1 MLNVLESAA
10 FVAGVVKYLNEYAL
24 RWDSEVNIARSL
36 TSAIETVAKSLGLST
51 EPLLSADGFIFIYS
65 QAQGIWQ
72 RVSSDQL
79 ITYAQ
84 LFDGLFLETAKP
96 KRIKMGWQR
105 SGNIAKSITRLHD
118 IQNPMF
124 FEKPANGIA
133 FPNGFCTV
141 DEFGPE
147 LEEHDPKHAAT
158 IAYDFDLDESA
169 EPPKN
174 WLKFLDSLWEN
185 DSDKFDKIKVLQ
197 EFVGGAIAGLSP
209 TFQRAL
215 MLIGHGANGKSVL
228 MEIVGELLFP
238 EGTVTHIS
246 PRRWDRDYSI
256 AGMLNSRINV
266 VAEIPETQAL
276 DATDLFKSVVSG
288 DKIEARLPYQNPFWL
303 RPSGGQVFSCNE
315 IPRTL
320 DNSHGFYRRF
330 LTLLFN
336 QNFENSPFRRTKE
349 EITKELYPERSAIIL
364 WALHGAAR
372 LIRQGDYTRLAS
384 HESTMSEWKK
394 DSDAVFDFANS
405 CLSFPSEF
413 KTPLSNLREAYQE
426 WAKKVGRSPDMGE
439 RTLSRRLQ
447 KIDELEKG
455 RTSSLTIFKCDIKKV
470 SDWGTT
476 QH

>member
-1 MLNVLESAA
+1 MINALDSAS
-10 FVAGVVKYLNEYAL
+10 FVAAVVKYLNEYPL
-24 RWDSEVNIARSL
+24 EWDSEVNIARSL
-36 TSAIETVAKSLGLST
+36 TGAIETVAKSLGLST
-51 EPLLSADGFIFIYS
+51 EPLLSADGFIFIYCRT
-65 QAQGIWQ
+65 QGIWQ

-79 ITYAQ
+79 ITYSQ
-84 LFDGLFLETAKP
+84 LFDGLFLETTKP

-118 IQNPMF
+118 IQKPLF
-124 FEKPANGIA
+124 FESPTNGIA
-133 FPNGFCTV
+133 FTNGFCTV

-147 LEEHDPKHAAT
+147 IEDHSPEHAAT

-169 EPPKN
+169 EPPEN

-185 DSDKFDKIKVLQ
+185 DGDKFDKIKVLQ
-197 EFVGGAIAGLSP
+197 EFIGGAIAGLST

-215 MLIGHGANGKSVL
+215 MLIGSGANGKSVL

-276 DATDLFKSVVSG
+276 DSTDLFKSVVSG
-288 DKIEARLPYQNPFWL
+288 DRIEARLPYQNPFYL

-349 EITKELYPERSAIIL
+349 EIKKELSPERSAIIL
-364 WALHGAAR
+364 WALHGASR

-384 HESTMSEWKK
+384 HEHTMDEWKK
-394 DSDAVFDFANS
+394 DSDAVFDFANA
-405 CLSFPSEF
+405 CLNFPSEF
-413 KTPLSNLREAYQE
+413 KTPLANLREAYQE
-426 WAKKVGRSPDMGE
+426 WARKVGRSPDMGE

-455 RTSSLTIFKCDIKKV
+455 RTSSLTIFKCDIRKETE
-470 SDWGTT
+470 WGTT